1 MGFDT
6 QERLKKEA
14 VLQNKSPFLKKST
27 WQECTICML
36 FKSVE
41 YPLTRRALN
50 ADGTAKSWP
59 RKYLFNAEWES
70 CPSIPFSVQTILLG
84 ITVQF

>member
-1 MGFDT
+1 
-6 QERLKKEA
+6 
-14 VLQNKSPFLKKST
+14 
-27 WQECTICML
+27 ML